1 VVEEE
6 EEEEASEMIDHQEI
20 TSKEVNH
27 VNQENK
33 EIDHQDKIDQKV
45 NVDNIIMIVHHAQ
58 IVIQMPHQ
66 EKEATEEEED
76 AEERDVHHALKV
88 NKENNADQENKE
100 IDHLEEIIIIKKEVR
115 DVHQEMI
122 GHLEEIMKVKAEH
135 HVHPEKIDHQENM
148 FQGVK
153 KVKAPLLEE
162 VAAADVAVVAVEVT
176 NVALVRTVTR
186 KMANLRKLMLTV
198 VSIDLRKID

>member
-1 VVEEE
+1 
-6 EEEEASEMIDHQEI
+6 
-20 TSKEVNH
+20 
-27 VNQENK
+27 
-33 EIDHQDKIDQKV
+33 
-45 NVDNIIMIVHHAQ
+45 
-58 IVIQMPHQ
+58 MPHQ
-66 EKEATEEEED
+66 ENKEATEEEED

-88 NKENNADQENKE
+88 NKENADQENKE

-115 DVHQEMI
+115 YVNQEMI

-135 HVHPEKIDHQENM
+135 HVRPEKIDHQENM